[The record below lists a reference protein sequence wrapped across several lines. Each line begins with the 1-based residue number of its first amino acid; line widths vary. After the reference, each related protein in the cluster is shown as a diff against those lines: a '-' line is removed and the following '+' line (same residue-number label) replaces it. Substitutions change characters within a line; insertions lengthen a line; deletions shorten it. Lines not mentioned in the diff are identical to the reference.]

1 MTPFGTWLAE
11 IGLGT
16 YDGVFASNKID
27 FDVIRALSD
36 ADLPEL
42 GLALGD
48 RRRLL
53 RVVAKPDERRMA
65 GTVTSVIAPGPPQP
79 PPAIIAERFFQSA
92 NKRGTQ
98 E

>member
-53 RVVAKPDERRMA
+53 RAVAKPDERRMA
-65 GTVTSVIAPGPPQP
+65 GTVTPVIAPGPPQP
-79 PPAIIAERFFQSA
+79 PPAITAERFFQSA